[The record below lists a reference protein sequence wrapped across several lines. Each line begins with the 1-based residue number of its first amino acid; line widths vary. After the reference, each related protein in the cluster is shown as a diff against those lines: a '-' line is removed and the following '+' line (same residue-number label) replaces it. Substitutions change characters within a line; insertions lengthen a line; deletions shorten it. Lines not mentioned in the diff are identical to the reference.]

1 MQKKSGKKEE
11 YSLKTKMFK
20 NFLTAII
27 VIALVV
33 VQVPAVF
40 ADGTATISAEYDTAV
55 RTLSIEG
62 NTANAGKKF
71 VTVIIAPMG
80 TPVET
85 SADLANANVILK
97 TVLTNANGTFDFDIV
112 LPDSATASRYDYIVN
127 ADGFEKKSMF
137 STTVASSIPSATIS
151 AVNGGGAS
159 AITAF
164 VANGSALG
172 LDDGNTSLNNDAAI
186 ASYIATVKP
195 AAGYTAETL
204 LDAYMVG
211 EGLSYVEN
219 RDITL
224 GEFLNTYCLYLD
236 EDYAS
241 SYNALPAAVQAAMN
255 EAFVYDEV
263 VSSFDK
269 TFDNNLFVA
278 EFVTSA
284 DAAELKAT
292 ITDYMTANGI
302 SQAELESI
310 NNDVYEEKVFDELF
324 KARAQYKTL
333 STIMAAYN
341 AQVALQKA
349 AAGQITQ
356 DQGSDSASSAG
367 RGDRGGV
374 SGSFAPVVDVT
385 ASFSDMAGHWSKPY
399 VDEMYK
405 RGVVNGFSD
414 GSFKPNN
421 NVTRAEFAKMI
432 AQILGLNVYGGST
445 FTDVAPD
452 SWYNGYVAAVEK
464 AGIVTGTD
472 GKFMPDSYITRQD
485 AAVMLARVLT
495 YKGHVINKQSY
506 GFKDEA
512 SISAYAKDSVNAMAK
527 LGLIT
532 GYDGG
537 FAPKDNTTRGQAAAL
552 LMRVADYI
560 K

>member
-1 MQKKSGKKEE
+1 M
-11 YSLKTKMFK
+11 KTKMFK
-20 NFLTAII
+20 NFLTAIV

-55 RTLSIEG
+55 KTLSIEG
-62 NTANAGKKF
+62 NAAKAGKKF
-71 VTVIIAPMG
+71 VTVVIAPSG
-80 TPVET
+80 TATET
-85 SADLANANVILK
+85 SADLANPEVILK
-97 TVLTNANGTFDFDIV
+97 TVLTNANGSFDFDIQ
-112 LPDSATASRYDYIVN
+112 LPDSATKPRYSCTVS
-127 ADGFEKKSMF
+127 ADGFVKKSMF
-137 STTVASSIPSATIS
+137 STVLESSIPSAAVS

-164 VANGSALG
+164 VADAATLG

-186 ASYIATVKP
+186 ASYIAAVKP

-204 LDAYMVG
+204 IDAYMVG

-219 RDITL
+219 GDMTI
-224 GEFLNTYCLYLD
+224 GEFFNEYSLYL
-236 EDYAS
+236 EKDYAAQ
-241 SYNALPAAVQAAMN
+241 YNALSSDIQAALN
-255 EAFVYDEV
+255 GAFVNDEV
-263 VSSFDK
+263 VTSFDK
-269 TFDNNLFVA
+269 TFDNNLFIA
-278 EFVTSA
+278 EFVTAS
-284 DAAELKAT
+284 DATDLRAV

-302 SQAELESI
+302 SQTELESI

-324 KARAQYKTL
+324 KARSQYKTL

-341 AQVALQKA
+341 AQVALQKT

-356 DQGSDSASSAG
+356 DQGSDSASSAD

-374 SGSFAPVVDVT
+374 SGSFTPVVDVT

-472 GKFMPDSYITRQD
+472 GKFMPNSYITRQD

>member
-1 MQKKSGKKEE
+1 M
-11 YSLKTKMFK
+11 KTKMFK
-20 NFLTAII
+20 SFLAVFV
-27 VIALVV
+27 VIALVAM
-33 VQVPAVF
+33 QIPAVF
-40 ADGTATISAEYDTAV
+40 AESTATIGAEYDSTAK
-55 RTLSIEG
+55 TLSIDG
-62 NTANAGKKF
+62 NVAKSGKKF
-71 VTVIIAPMG
+71 VAVVIAPAG
-80 TPVET
+80 TAMET
-85 SADLANANVILK
+85 SADLANPEVILK
-97 TVLTNANGTFDFDIV
+97 TVLTNADGTFDFAIE
-112 LPDSATASRYDYIVN
+112 LPESATKPRYEYTVS
-127 ADGFEKKSMF
+127 ADGFVKSSMF
-137 STTVASSIPSATIS
+137 STVVASSIPSATIS

-172 LDDGNTSLNNDAAI
+172 LDDGNTSLDNDAAI
-186 ASYIATVKP
+186 AAYITAVKP
-195 AAGYTAETL
+195 SAGYTAETL

-224 GEFLNTYCLYLD
+224 GEFLNTYSLYLD

-241 SYNALPAAVQAAMN
+241 SYNALPADVQAAMN

-269 TFDNNLFVA
+269 TFLNNLFVA
-278 EFVTSA
+278 EFVAAS
-284 DAAELKAT
+284 DATDLRAV

-324 KARAQYKTL
+324 RARAQYKTL

-356 DQGSDSASSAG
+356 DQGSGSASSAG

-374 SGSFAPVVDVT
+374 SGSFTPVVDVT

-472 GKFMPDSYITRQD
+472 GKFMPNSYITRQD

>member
-1 MQKKSGKKEE
+1 MLCKRKAAKKEE

-20 NFLTAII
+20 NFLTAIV

-33 VQVPAVF
+33 VQVPMVF

-55 RTLSIEG
+55 KTLSIEG
-62 NTANAGKKF
+62 NAAKAGKKF
-71 VTVIIAPMG
+71 VTVVIAPSG
-80 TPVET
+80 TATET

-112 LPDSATASRYDYIVN
+112 LPDSATDSRYDYIVN

-137 STTVASSIPSATIS
+137 STVVASSIPSATIS

-159 AITAF
+159 GITGF
-164 VANGSALG
+164 VADAATLG
-172 LDDGNTSLNNDAAI
+172 LDDGNTSFDNDAAI
-186 ASYIATVKP
+186 AAYITTVKP
-195 AAGYTAETL
+195 STGYTAETL
-204 LDAYMVG
+204 IDAYMVG

-224 GEFLNTYCLYLD
+224 GEFFNTYSLYLY

-241 SYNALPAAVQAAMN
+241 SYNALPADVQAAMN
-255 EAFVYDEV
+255 EAFVNDEV
-263 VSSFDK
+263 VTSFDK
-269 TFDNNLFVA
+269 TFDNNLFIA
-278 EFVTSA
+278 EFVTAS
-284 DAAELKAT
+284 DATDLRAV

-324 KARAQYKTL
+324 KARSQYKTL
-333 STIMAAYN
+333 SSIMVAYN
-341 AQVALQKA
+341 VQVAAQKL
-349 AAGQITQ
+349 AAGQITNNQ
-356 DQGSDSASSAG
+356 NSGTAG
-367 RGDRGGV
+367 GGTDRGGL
-374 SGSFAPVVDVT
+374 SGSFTPVADVT

-405 RGVVNGFSD
+405 RGVVNGFAD

-506 GFKDEA
+506 GFNDEA